1 MTTIQYKN
9 NKFYML
15 IKKKLKIQNHLIK
28 KQKIIS
34 LDGEHRTFLSGLSN
48 DHLIEIGD
56 KVDKKI

>member
-1 MTTIQYKN
+1 
-9 NKFYML
+9 ML